1 MRRIL
6 LLVCAL
12 LLALAAPA
20 GAQQEYTADSAIV
33 IRGFDTELLV
43 RSSGDVEVTEAI
55 RFHFTGQWQG
65 ILRDLSLQ
73 HRTGQGDKRK
83 LDIELI
89 GASNGMGKP
98 LRWEEEDGPDSW
110 TRRMRIYIPGAHNA
124 ERTVMVRYRV
134 RNGIRYFFARDS
146 VPAAARRWAW
156 CRWEWCPPQH
166 ASPAQPDFDELYWN
180 ATGNAWDMPIESARA
195 RIVLPPGARPFQW
208 AVYTG
213 AEGSP
218 EREADVAVDSA
229 RGIVTFTL
237 RRPLNAYEGMTV
249 AVGWPPGIVA
259 GRPAQSD
266 IRRARALRLWPL
278 ALPLLI
284 FALALR
290 VWRRR
295 GRDPEDQAVVVC
307 YEPPAG
313 ITPAEA
319 GTLIDHQAEM
329 RDIVSTLVDLAV
341 RGYVGIE
348 EREEKKLLGLL
359 TSTDYVFHQRK
370 PREEWS
376 PLLAHEER
384 FLSGLFSTA
393 SRMELPWD
401 AVRSTYAEAHRAAE
415 MGHEMDA
422 DDIALRLAQDHGDRT
437 HASVSLSE
445 LRHKFYRSLPGIRE
459 GIYENLVRRG
469 YYLKRPDQV
478 KGTWIALGVALLIVG
493 LAGAAF
499 AADWGIGWVAAW
511 ALAAGTVASTLVLI
525 LFGLVMPART
535 EKGARAR
542 EATLGFR
549 EFLSRVETDRYRRM
563 ITGPEMFERY
573 LPYAMAFGV
582 EGRWAAAFEELYRE
596 PPDWYSGGGYNG
608 FRPSSFT
615 SRMSSMTSS
624 ASSTMSSSPSS
635 SGSGGGGS
643 SGGGSGGGGGSGF

>member
-6 LLVCAL
+6 LLACAL

-20 GAQQEYTADSAIV
+20 AAQQYTADSSIV

-43 RSSGDVEVTEAI
+43 RPSGEVEVTEAI
-55 RFHFTGQWQG
+55 RFHFTGQWRG
-65 ILRDLSLQ
+65 ILRDLSLK
-73 HRTGQGDKRK
+73 HETGQGDRRK
-83 LDIELI
+83 LDLELI
-89 GASNGMGKP
+89 GASDGTGTP

-110 TRRMRIYIPGAHNA
+110 TRRMRIFVPGARDT
-124 ERTVMVRYRV
+124 ERTVLIRYRV

-146 VPAAARRWAW
+146 VPAAASRWGWCRWAW
-156 CRWEWCPPQH
+156 CPSQH
-166 ASPAQPDFDELYWN
+166 AGPAQPAFDELYWN

-195 RIVLPPGARPFQW
+195 RIVLPPGARPFRW
-208 AVYTG
+208 AAYTG
-213 AEGSP
+213 SEGSTATD
-218 EREADVAVDSA
+218 ADVAVDSA

-237 RRPLNAYEGMTV
+237 RQPLGAYEGMTV
-249 AVGWPPGIVA
+249 AVGWPPGVVA
-259 GRPAQSD
+259 GRPSQSD

-278 ALPLLI
+278 GLPLLV
-284 FALALR
+284 FALSLR

-295 GRDPEDQAVVVC
+295 GRDPKDQAVVVG
-307 YEPPAG
+307 YEPPEG

-319 GTLIDHQAEM
+319 GTLVDHRAQM
-329 RDIVSTLVDLAV
+329 RDIISTLVDLAV
-341 RGYVGIE
+341 RGYIGIE
-348 EREEKKLLGLL
+348 EREEKKLLGLI

-393 SRMELPWD
+393 SHMELPWD
-401 AVRSTYAEAHRAAE
+401 AVRATYAEARRAAE
-415 MGHEMDA
+415 MGREMDA
-422 DDIALRLAQDHGDRT
+422 DDIALRLEQDQAGRT
-437 HASVSLSE
+437 TVSVRLSE
-445 LRHKFYRSLPGIRE
+445 LQNKFYRSLPGIRD
-459 GIYENLVRRG
+459 GIYESLVRRG

-478 KGTWIALGVALLIVG
+478 KGTWIGLGIALLVVG
-493 LAGAAF
+493 LVGAGF
-499 AADWGIGWVAAW
+499 AAEEGFGWVAAW
-511 ALAAGTVASTLVLI
+511 ALAVGTVASTIVLV

-549 EFLSRVETDRYRRM
+549 EFLARVETDRYRRM

-624 ASSTMSSSPSS
+624 AGSTLSSSPSS